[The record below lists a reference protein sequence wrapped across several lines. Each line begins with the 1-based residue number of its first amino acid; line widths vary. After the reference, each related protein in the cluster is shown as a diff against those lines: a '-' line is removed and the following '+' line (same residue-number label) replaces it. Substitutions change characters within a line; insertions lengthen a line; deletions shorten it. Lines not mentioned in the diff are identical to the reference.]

1 VLTDIANIVLSIFGL
16 IGIGYGTARTGLLGK
31 DVGKGLADFVFTI
44 AIPVLLFMTLASA
57 DFGIAAPWRIWS
69 AYFAGVTVTWT
80 LSHLTIRRMFKRDA
94 RAGVVAGLSGSFA
107 NTVLIGIPLVQT
119 AFGEAGMVS
128 LLIIVAVHLP
138 VMMLVSLIMF
148 EWALRI
154 DGVESGAVD
163 RTAILRRFFDN
174 MVRNPLVIAILAG
187 AAWRLAD
194 LPLTGVPAILTD
206 ALSQAAG
213 PVALFSAGM
222 GLASYGIARNVP
234 QALVITVFKLVV
246 MPAVV
251 LASGWAIGLAPLALA
266 AATLAAACPTGVN
279 PFLIA
284 GRFGTGEAIASNA
297 IAIST
302 AAGFASVALWL
313 AVLQRLLN

>member
-1 VLTDIANIVLSIFGL
+1 MTDIANIVLSIFGL

-44 AIPVLLFMTLASA
+44 AIPVLLFKTLATA
-57 DFGIAAPWRIWS
+57 DFGVVAPWRIWS
-69 AYFAGVTVTWT
+69 AYFAGAAITWT
-80 LSHLTIRRMFKRDA
+80 LSHVTIRRMFKRDA
-94 RAGVVAGLSGSFA
+94 RAGVVAGLSGSYA

-148 EWALRI
+148 EWALRV

-163 RTAILRRFFDN
+163 RAAIWRRFVN
-174 MVRNPLVIAILAG
+174 NTARNPLVIGILAG
-187 AAWRLAD
+187 AVWRLAD
-194 LPLTGVPAILTD
+194 LPLTGLPGLLTD
-206 ALSQAAG
+206 ALSRAAG
-213 PVALFSAGM
+213 PVALFAAGM

-246 MPAVV
+246 MPAIV
-251 LASGWAIGLAPLALA
+251 LATGWLIDLAPLAIA

-279 PFLIA
+279 PYLIA
-284 GRFGTGEAIASNA
+284 GRFGTGEAIASNV

-302 AAGFASVALWL
+302 AAGFVSVAVWL
-313 AVLQRLLN
+313 AILQRLLN

>member
-1 VLTDIANIVLSIFGL
+1 LTDIANIVLSIFGL
-16 IGIGYGTARTGLLGK
+16 IGIGYGAARIGLLGQ

-44 AIPVLLFMTLASA
+44 AIPVLLFKTLATA
-57 DFGIAAPWRIWS
+57 DFGIAAPWSIWA
-69 AYFAGVTVTWT
+69 AYFAGAAVTWA
-80 LSHLTIRRMFKRDA
+80 LSHVTIRWMFGRDA
-94 RAGVVAGLSGSFA
+94 RAGLVAGLSGSYA

-138 VMMLVSLIMF
+138 VMMLASLVLY
-148 EWALRI
+148 EWALRV

-163 RTAILRRFFDN
+163 RGAIWRRFASN

-187 AAWRLAD
+187 VVWRLAD
-194 LPLTGVPAILTD
+194 LPLTGLPAILTD
-206 ALSQAAG
+206 SLSRAAG

-222 GLASYGIARNVP
+222 GLAGYGIARNVR
-234 QALVITVFKLVV
+234 QALVITVFKLAV
-246 MPAVV
+246 MPAIV
-251 LASGWAIGLAPLALA
+251 LAAGWTIGLAPLAVA
-266 AATLAAACPTGVN
+266 TATLVAACPTGVN

-284 GRFGTGEAIASNA
+284 GRFGTGEAIASNV

-302 AAGFASVALWL
+302 AAGFISVGIWL
-313 AVLQRLLN
+313 AILQWLFN

>member
-1 VLTDIANIVLSIFGL
+1 MTDIANIVLSIFGL
-16 IGIGYGTARTGLLGK
+16 IGIGYGTARTGLLGQ

-44 AIPVLLFMTLASA
+44 AIPVLLFKTLATA

-69 AYFAGVTVTWT
+69 AYFAGAAVTWT
-80 LSHLTIRRMFKRDA
+80 LSHAAIRWMFRRDA
-94 RAGVVAGLSGSFA
+94 RAGMVAGLSGSYA

-119 AFGEAGMVS
+119 AFGEAGLVS

-138 VMMLVSLIMF
+138 VMMLASLVLF
-148 EWALRI
+148 EWALRV
-154 DGVESGAVD
+154 DGVESGGID
-163 RTAILRRFFDN
+163 RGAIWRRFVST

-187 AAWRLAD
+187 VAWRLAG
-194 LPLTGVPAILTD
+194 LPLTGLPAILTD
-206 ALSQAAG
+206 ALSRAAG

-222 GLASYGIARNVP
+222 GLASYGIARNVR

-246 MPAVV
+246 MPAIV
-251 LASGWAIGLAPLALA
+251 LAAGWAIGLAPLALA

-284 GRFGTGEAIASNA
+284 GRFGTGEAIASNV

-302 AAGFASVALWL
+302 AAGFVSVAVWL
-313 AVLQRLLN
+313 AILQRLFN

>member
-1 VLTDIANIVLSIFGL
+1 MTDIANIVLSIFGL

-44 AIPVLLFMTLASA
+44 AIPVLLFKTLATA
-57 DFGIAAPWRIWS
+57 DFGVAAPWRIWA
-69 AYFAGVTVTWT
+69 AYFAGAAVTWT
-80 LSHLTIRRMFKRDA
+80 LSHVTIRRMFGRDA
-94 RAGVVAGLSGSFA
+94 RAGMVAGLSGSYA

-138 VMMLVSLIMF
+138 AMMLASLILF
-148 EWALRI
+148 EWALRV

-163 RTAILRRFFDN
+163 RGAIWRRFVN
-174 MVRNPLVIAILAG
+174 TMARNPLLIGILAG
-187 AAWRLAD
+187 VVWRLTG
-194 LPLTGVPAILTD
+194 LPLTGLPAILTD
-206 ALSQAAG
+206 SLSRAAG
-213 PVALFSAGM
+213 PVALFACGM
-222 GLASYGIARNVP
+222 GLASYGIARNVS

-246 MPAVV
+246 MPAIV
-251 LASGWAIGLAPLALA
+251 LATGWAIGLAPLVVA
-266 AATLAAACPTGVN
+266 AATLAAACPSGVN

-284 GRFGTGEAIASNA
+284 SSFGTGEAIASNA

-302 AAGFASVALWL
+302 AAGFVSVGVWL
-313 AVLQRLLN
+313 AILQQFIF